1 MALKGTLKDF
11 NLADIFQLIGIQKKT
26 GVLTL
31 KNEKE
36 VVTVSFLEGDVVAAD
51 SLHRRLEDRLGTVL
65 VKSGRITEAQL
76 QEALKVQ
83 KNTLQRMGNILVEN
97 RFIEAQDL
105 RDALHIQ
112 ISQMIYRL
120 FRWRDGEY
128 NFSQEERVDYDKDYV
143 MPMSA
148 ESILMEGARILDEWP
163 MIEKGIKSFA
173 SVFRAANVEIAAAPR
188 DGAAHPGEEAAK
200 GVTLNDQERLVH
212 SLVDGKRTIQEIVE
226 RSTLSEFETCRIL
239 YDLITRQILEEFRAG
254 PQKAA
259 VTAAPVVSR
268 PASPG
273 TVRAGS
279 MLLAVVVLA
288 ALGYRL
294 APAAQDILA
303 GDMLGGCLAPLAG
316 ATQVETIEG
325 AIGRSR
331 LLRVDFAIQI
341 YYLLNRGYPAELHY
355 LVTSQILK
363 PDAIVDP
370 WGRPFRYEVQ
380 PGGYALSMAGTPAD
394 PRPFQIFSAPPQ
406 VEQQ

>member
-105 RDALHIQ
+105 RDALQIQ
-112 ISQMIYRL
+112 ISQMIHRL

-143 MPMSA
+143 VPMSA

-173 SVFRAANVEIAAAPR
+173 SVFRTANVEIAAGPR
-188 DGAAHPGEEAAK
+188 DGTAHPVEEAAK

-239 YDLITRQILEEFRAG
+239 YDLITRQLLEELRAG

-259 VTAAPVVSR
+259 VVAAPVASR

-279 MLLAVVVLA
+279 LLLGVVALA
-288 ALGYRL
+288 TLGYRL
-294 APAAQDILA
+294 APALGEIAA
-303 GDMLGGCLAPLAG
+303 GDLLGSCVAPLAG
-316 ATQVETIEG
+316 AIQVETIKG

-331 LLRVDFAIQI
+331 LLRVDFAVQT

-380 PGGYALSMAGTPAD
+380 PGGYALSMAGTPVD

-406 VEQQ
+406 VEQ

>member
-1 MALKGTLKDF
+1 M
-11 NLADIFQLIGIQKKT
+11 
-26 GVLTL
+26 
-31 KNEKE
+31 
-36 VVTVSFLEGDVVAAD
+36 
-51 SLHRRLEDRLGTVL
+51 
-65 VKSGRITEAQL
+65 
-76 QEALKVQ
+76 
-83 KNTLQRMGNILVEN
+83 
-97 RFIEAQDL
+97 
-105 RDALHIQ
+105 
-112 ISQMIYRL
+112 
-120 FRWRDGEY
+120 
-128 NFSQEERVDYDKDYV
+128 
-143 MPMSA
+143 
-148 ESILMEGARILDEWP
+148 
-163 MIEKGIKSFA
+163 
-173 SVFRAANVEIAAAPR
+173 
-188 DGAAHPGEEAAK
+188 
-200 GVTLNDQERLVH
+200 
-212 SLVDGKRTIQEIVE
+212 
-226 RSTLSEFETCRIL
+226 
-239 YDLITRQILEEFRAG
+239 ITRQILEEFRAG